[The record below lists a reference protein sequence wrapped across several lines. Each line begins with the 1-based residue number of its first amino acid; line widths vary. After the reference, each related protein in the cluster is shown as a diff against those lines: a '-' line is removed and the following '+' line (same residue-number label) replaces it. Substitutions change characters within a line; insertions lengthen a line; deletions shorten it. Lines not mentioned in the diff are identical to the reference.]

1 MFAIHMMFHACF
13 SPREFYASHIVVRIL
28 SACFMQVVSARVS
41 TRLDA
46 GVNMGVQG
54 KLPIS
59 LRLPAV
65 LPRACPDCSLS

>member
-1 MFAIHMMFHACF
+1 MFHACF
-13 SPREFYASHIVVRIL
+13 SPCEFYASNIVVGII